1 MLYIHNGLRVEE
13 TRQMLTTSQI
23 IVAKCVEYFSQLLD
37 IEVCVDDNVKKALKC
52 VFGMIDE

>member
-52 VFGMIDE
+52 VFGTIDE